1 MNRVLAKRIPRELR
15 ANWAKYLAILVLIAF
30 SMFMVGNLVTSAD
43 TIITRT
49 DEHNAANH
57 VEDGQFTTFIPLT
70 AEQEK
75 QITDSGVTLEKL
87 FSMDVTAQDGSVLR
101 MMKLRE
107 NIDLVEIISG
117 EYPAGENETLL
128 ERRYAE
134 VHGLT
139 AGSKITVAGTE
150 YTVTGLGVSP
160 DYDAPFQNLSDI
172 AVSSSGFGV
181 MFVTGSQ
188 YDAVKAQNI
197 TAQTCCY
204 AYLLGG
210 GMTDGSLKQM
220 IEDFDF
226 DYKSVDDQYY
236 RETIDE
242 ALSKRTEIEDA
253 VDKLADGAADLKEGL
268 SDLSDGADDLSKGLS
283 DIAQGASNLAE
294 GIAQANAAGF
304 IPAPLAELVT
314 GSAKLSAG
322 ADSADEGAAKLSDG
336 AKEAADGAADL
347 SDGMNE
353 FREKADELLDEVF
366 DLDLANLTMFVKRAD
381 NVRIAGAAGDVEM
394 NRTAGL
400 LAGVIILV
408 MLTYVISVFIVHQ
421 IQRES
426 SVIGALYALG
436 AKKGVLIRHYI
447 TLPTIVAFIGGA
459 IGTALSV
466 LPACIE
472 YQMADTKAYYS
483 IPDFAPYIPI
493 YVIVYTLIAPP
504 VISAIVNAAVI
515 NKKLS
520 RTALSLMRN
529 EQSSHGYSRMEI
541 KHGSFITKFRMR
553 QILREMRTSIAVV
566 ASMLVC
572 LMILMLGLDCY
583 YICTNVTTDTQAG
596 TTYQY
601 MYTYKYPTKEAPEG
615 GEPLFVKSLSKEQM
629 GYTLDISVIGID
641 DDNPYY
647 GVKPVSGKTTVVAS
661 RSVSSRYGV
670 GSGDKLI
677 LTDEAAGM
685 DYAFTVDSVCDYA
698 AGLSVFMDIGSMRE
712 LFGEDEDYFNAVLSD
727 KPLDIEEGRLYSV
740 TTKEDIDRSSE
751 VFTEIMSGMI
761 TTLIAVAALIFV
773 VVMYLMSGIMIDRAA
788 FGISLVKI
796 FGYGKRDV
804 KKLYL
809 SGNAYTVGIG
819 GLISIPL
826 AKLAMDAIYPALV
839 PNIACGINLSFPWYM
854 YLIIY
859 AGVMAV
865 YFITSAL
872 LSGKL
877 NRITPAE
884 VLKNRE

>member
-1 MNRVLAKRIPRELR
+1 MNRVLAKRIPRELK
-15 ANWAKYLAILVLIAF
+15 ANWAKYLAILLLIAF
-30 SMFMVGNLVTSAD
+30 SMYMVGNIVAGAE
-43 TIITRT
+43 TIIFRT
-49 DEHNAANH
+49 EEHNTANH

-70 AEQEK
+70 DEQEK
-75 QITDSGVTLEKL
+75 QITDTGITLERI
-87 FSMDVTAQDGSVLR
+87 FSMDLKAEDDSVLR
-101 MMKLRE
+101 MMKLRQ
-107 NIDLVEIISG
+107 NIDLVEVVDGALPS
-117 EYPAGENETLL
+117 ADNETAL

-134 VHGLT
+134 VHGIT
-139 AGSKITVAGTE
+139 PGSSITVAGTE
-150 YTVTGLGVSP
+150 YKVTALVVSP
-160 DYDAPFQNLSDI
+160 DYDAPFQNLSDM
-172 AVSSSGFGV
+172 AVSSDGFGV
-181 MFVTGSQ
+181 MFVTGGQ
-188 YDAVKAQNI
+188 YDAVKSQDI
-197 TAQTCCY
+197 SAQTCCY

-210 GMTDGSLKQM
+210 DMTDDKLKDM
-220 IEDFDF
+220 IEGFSF
-226 DYKSVDDQYY
+226 DYKDVDDKFY

-242 ALSKRTEIEDA
+242 ALSKRYDIEDA
-253 VDKLADGAADLKEGL
+253 LDKLSDGASDLKDGIA
-268 SDLSDGADDLSKGLS
+268 DISDGADDLAGGLS
-283 DIAQGASNLAE
+283 DLADGASSLAD
-294 GIAQANAAGF
+294 GISQANAAGF
-304 IPAPLAELVT
+304 IPAPLGELVT
-314 GSAKLSAG
+314 GSAAVSAG
-322 ADSADEGAAKLSDG
+322 AESAAEGAVELADG

-353 FREKADELLDEVF
+353 FRDKADELLDEVF

-400 LAGVIILV
+400 LAGVIILI

-447 TLPTIVAFIGGA
+447 TLPTIIAFIGGA
-459 IGTALSV
+459 VGTV
-466 LPACIE
+466 LAVIPASIE
-472 YQMADTKAYYS
+472 SQMADSKAYFS
-483 IPDFAPYIPI
+483 IPDFDVYVPL
-493 YVIVYTLIAPP
+493 YVILYTLIAPP
-504 VISAIVNAAVI
+504 VISAIVNAVVI

-529 EQSSHGYSRMEI
+529 EQSSHGYSRMDI
-541 KHGSFITKFRMR
+541 RHGSFITKFRLR

-583 YICTNVTTDTQAG
+583 YICANVTTDTKEG

-601 MYTYKYPTKEAPEG
+601 MYTYKYPSKEVPEG

-647 GVKPVSGKTTVVAS
+647 GVKPADGKTTVIAS

-670 GSGDKLI
+670 NSGDKLI

-698 AGLSVFMDIGSMRE
+698 VGLSVFMDIDSMRE

-727 KPLDIEEGRLYSV
+727 KPLDIDEGRLYSV
-740 TTKEDIDRSSE
+740 TTKADIDRSSE

-761 TTLIAVAALIFV
+761 MTLIAVAVVIFV

-804 KKLYL
+804 RKLYL

-819 GLISIPL
+819 AIIAIPVSKVL
-826 AKLAMDAIYPALV
+826 MDAVFPALV
-839 PNIACGINLSFPWYM
+839 PNITCGINLTFPWYM

-859 AGVMAV
+859 VGVLAV
-865 YFITSAL
+865 YFITSAFL
-872 LSGKL
+872 TRKL
-877 NRITPAE
+877 NSITPAE